1 MFILRVKDNGMVF
14 SIRFLRV
21 YQSSLRRI
29 LLLFLKDDIHRVASG
44 LQLEETFKSFVCTF
58 FFFFFVGCGEKN

>member
-1 MFILRVKDNGMVF
+1 MGWF
-14 SIRFLRV
+14 SLLDFSGV

-29 LLLFLKDDIHRVASG
+29 LLLFLKDDIHRVASS

-58 FFFFFVGCGEKN
+58 FFFFFFLSDFGCRV